1 MLASGDG
8 VGGSQLV
15 GLSLR
20 FLPLPLSRAPLRHL
34 ASRGGRQ
41 LYLGLVL
48 DHHPAAVQVLEVA
61 RSLVAVPQAH
71 YPLLDP
77 VVV

>member
-15 GLSLR
+15 GLSLH
-20 FLPLPLSRAPLRHL
+20 FLPLPLSRTPLHL